1 MAMQDKTGSGG
12 RRDGPR
18 DRRAEALRAN
28 LRRRKLQA
36 RGRAATAQAPAA
48 EDKDHPQPGKNRDE
62 H

>member
-1 MAMQDKTGSGG
+1 MQEKTGSGG

-36 RGRAATAQAPAA
+36 RGRAETAQTPAA
-48 EDKDHPQPGKNRDE
+48 ADNDPPQPGKPNRDE
-62 H
+62 T